1 MPGLFMLTLDGVN
14 VGIVKSPA
22 GGGATADVVNEPAG
36 SSFFS
41 KKHIGAPKYE
51 DITMQVGLSMNKA
64 LYDWITACW
73 KGDFQSKNGSILACD
88 PNFNI
93 LTQRDFFNA
102 LLTEV
107 TIPAMDASSK
117 DAAYMTLKFSPE
129 STRYKK
135 SSGKITGIPDTRQ
148 KLWLPSNFRLN
159 IPTLECS
166 RVSRIE
172 AFTIRRTAGN
182 ISFPNLKIVLAW
194 LTAQTWV
201 DWHEDFV
208 IKGNSGDANEKTG
221 SLVFLPP
228 DLKTP
233 LASINFYNLG
243 IFRLS
248 LDSSDV
254 TPDQVQHATAELYC
268 ERMEFQLGATPA

>member
-1 MPGLFMLTLDGVN
+1 MPGLFVLTLDGVN
-14 VGIVKSPA
+14 VGIVKSAA
-22 GGGATADVVNEPAG
+22 GGGATADVISEAS

-51 DITMQVGLSMNKA
+51 DMTMQVGLSMNKA
-64 LYDWITACW
+64 FYDWITACW
-73 KGDFQSKNGSILACD
+73 KGNFQSKNGSILACD
-88 PNFNI
+88 SNFNI
-93 LTQRDFFNA
+93 LSQRDFFNA

-117 DAAYMTLKFSPE
+117 DAAYMTLKISPE
-129 STRYKK
+129 YTRYKK
-135 SSGKITGIPDTRQ
+135 SSGKVTGIDTRQ

-159 IPTLECS
+159 VPSLDCT
-166 RVSRIE
+166 RVSKIE
-172 AFTIRRTAGN
+172 ALTIRRTAGN
-182 ISFPNLKIVLAW
+182 ISFPNLKITLAET
-194 LTAQTWV
+194 TAQTWV
-201 DWHEDFV
+201 DWHDAFV

-221 SLVFLPP
+221 SLVFLAP
-228 DLKTP
+228 DLGTP
-233 LASINFYNLG
+233 FGSINFYNLG

-268 ERMEFQLGATPA
+268 ERMEFQLS

>member
-22 GGGATADVVNEPAG
+22 GGGATAEVISEPAG
-36 SSFFS
+36 PSFFS
-41 KKHIGAPKYE
+41 KKHIAAPKY
-51 DITMQVGLSMNKA
+51 DDMTTQVGLSLNKA

-73 KGDFQSKNGSILACD
+73 KGNFLSKNGSILACD
-88 PNFNI
+88 SNFNI
-93 LTQRDFFNA
+93 LSQRDFFNA

-129 STRYKK
+129 YTRYKK
-135 SSGKITGIPDTRQ
+135 SSGKVTGIPDSRQ

-159 IPTLECS
+159 IPSLDCQ
-166 RVSRIE
+166 RVSKIE
-172 AFTIRRTAGN
+172 AFTIRRTAAN
-182 ISFPNLKIVLAW
+182 ISFPNLKISLAES
-194 LTAQTWV
+194 TAQTWV
-201 DWHEDFV
+201 DWHDAFV

-221 SLVFLPP
+221 SLVFLAP
-228 DLKTP
+228 DLGTP
-233 LASINFYNLG
+233 FGSINFYNLG

-248 LDSSDV
+248 LDRSDV
-254 TPDQVQHATAELYC
+254 TPDQVQHVTAELYC
-268 ERMEFQLGATPA
+268 ERMEFQLGSNPA